1 MASNTASRFAIGEG
15 QREGGVI
22 EKIPEGQNP
31 IHKWLKFI
39 RTEKK
44 NWSSG
49 DKRDTKKSHTNSRTR
64 REQLESSD
72 YQLPGEF
79 LKTGTCLVIYSRR
92 AGGRTKKVQIQD
104 KKLL

>member
-1 MASNTASRFAIGEG
+1 MSMASNTAVRFAIKWEG

-39 RTEKK
+39 RTKK
-44 NWSSG
+44 QNWCSG
-49 DKRDTKKSHTNSRTR
+49 DKRDRKKSHTSSRTR

-72 YQLPGEF
+72 TQLPGEF
-79 LKTGTCLVIYSRR
+79 LKTCTCLVIYGRR
-92 AGGRTKKVQIQD
+92 AGGRRKKVQN
-104 KKLL
+104 